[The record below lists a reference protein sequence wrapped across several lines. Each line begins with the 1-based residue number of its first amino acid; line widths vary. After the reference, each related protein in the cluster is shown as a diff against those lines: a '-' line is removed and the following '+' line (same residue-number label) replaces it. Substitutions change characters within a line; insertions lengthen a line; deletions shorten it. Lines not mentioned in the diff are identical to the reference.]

1 MKQNTADK
9 KNMLNLR
16 VLIKKCLRP
25 NKFPVSMHSMVI
37 SVKNV
42 KNVCLYIFRKFQK
55 KTHAT
60 VTGIYFYSS
69 LYVLLSCSKKKKIFF
84 NHKHTLILLK
94 EGREGGSKEGGGRYG
109 ARGKERRRREEK
121 RDEERKRR
129 EEERSRKNQ
138 LTTNQPTVVT
148 WQSGFS
154 QAQKTTLLKELH
166 NPASQEEADYV

>member
-1 MKQNTADK
+1 MG
-9 KNMLNLR
+9 L
-16 VLIKKCLRP
+16 
-25 NKFPVSMHSMVI
+25 
-37 SVKNV
+37 
-42 KNVCLYIFRKFQK
+42 
-55 KTHAT
+55 
-60 VTGIYFYSS
+60 
-69 LYVLLSCSKKKKIFF
+69 
-84 NHKHTLILLK
+84 
-94 EGREGGSKEGGGRYG
+94 EGKRGGGG
-109 ARGKERRRREEK
+109 EEK

>member
-1 MKQNTADK
+1 MFSYLVPKK
-9 KNMLNLR
+9 KN
-16 VLIKKCLRP
+16 
-25 NKFPVSMHSMVI
+25 
-37 SVKNV
+37 
-42 KNVCLYIFRKFQK
+42 
-55 KTHAT
+55 
-60 VTGIYFYSS
+60 
-69 LYVLLSCSKKKKIFF
+69 FF